1 MNPQEQSSATWP
13 PLPPDGRQRIMDLA
27 AGLRAWFTAPTFSVT
42 TSGLSRLLV
51 PLIHHGLRRNRVHLS
66 HHVTLATRWGGA
78 MIEAAWGSLCSDA
91 GLQSQWDATLRA
103 SVYSVQ
109 RAAAGL
115 SALARSL
122 LSLGMGANGYIPP
135 TSDAERRR
143 RGNDYVAPGT
153 QEHLLGAADPT
164 DFMYNAFG
172 HASALMQE
180 LERAYSPAAIENA
193 SPTSRPTFT
202 AEREAQDVEYA
213 AAVRHDEDHDEEERQ
228 REEAERAL
236 ASPVQVDVVRAARL
250 RRLAGGGEIS

>member
-1 MNPQEQSSATWP
+1 M
-13 PLPPDGRQRIMDLA
+13 
-27 AGLRAWFTAPTFSVT
+27 
-42 TSGLSRLLV
+42 
-51 PLIHHGLRRNRVHLS
+51 
-66 HHVTLATRWGGA
+66 
-78 MIEAAWGSLCSDA
+78 
-91 GLQSQWDATLRA
+91 
-103 SVYSVQ
+103 YSVQ

-135 TSDAERRR
+135 TPDAERRR

-180 LERAYSPAAIENA
+180 LERAYSPAAVENA
-193 SPTSRPTFT
+193 SPTSCACSPLHRDPSCGDPHCRWIRPRPTFT

-213 AAVRHDEDHDEEERQ
+213 AAVRNDEDRDEEERQ
-228 REEAERAL
+228 REEAERTL
-236 ASPVQVDVVRAARL
+236 AGPVQVDVVRAARL
-250 RRLAGGGEIS
+250 QRLAGGGEIS

>member
-1 MNPQEQSSATWP
+1 
-13 PLPPDGRQRIMDLA
+13 
-27 AGLRAWFTAPTFSVT
+27 
-42 TSGLSRLLV
+42 
-51 PLIHHGLRRNRVHLS
+51 
-66 HHVTLATRWGGA
+66 

-91 GLQSQWDATLRA
+91 GLQSQWEATLRA

-153 QEHLLGAADPT
+153 QEHLLGAVDPT

-180 LERAYSPAAIENA
+180 LERAYSPAAVENA
-193 SPTSRPTFT
+193 SPTSCACSPLHRDPSCGDPHCRWIRPRPTFT

-213 AAVRHDEDHDEEERQ
+213 AAVRNDEDRDEEERQ

-236 ASPVQVDVVRAARL
+236 AGPVQVDVVRAARL
-250 RRLAGGGEIS
+250 QRLAGGGEIS